1 MKNEELLREQI
12 NQLIRAEIQEGIN
25 DYVDQLEVVEKG
37 GLGFVGKEDE
47 KELKVKVPVSEV
59 DKIIKEYKKI
69 KKKERSNFSQIK
81 KLGLVDQHGRQL

>member
-1 MKNEELLREQI
+1 MKNEDLLRDEI

-37 GLGFVGKEDE
+37 GLGFVGKDDE

-69 KKKERSNFSQIK
+69 KKREKSNLNTV
-81 KLGLVDQHGRQL
+81 KLLDRHGRQMRN